1 VDLRLGEYLRAI
13 VTADFDLVA
22 DDPWAYREAFVRAFR
37 RHGIV
42 VESVADLSEDALL
55 WCPPERALAPVARRL
70 FDAAQPGNVSSD
82 IDDPEALERRATVL
96 GHYIT
101 DPAFPERLHF
111 FGLAAPSATKQIE
124 RPVIESVRVL
134 QRVSP
139 DATVNFDLVAEVVQR
154 RKSAKGRWMYGGATV
169 ILDGMGY
176 IRYLIVKNVTSK
188 DREKRTDRY
197 LRGKPDYA
205 ALFSDSQPAKVARFK
220 QLHSH
225 RMTRRGS

>member
-1 VDLRLGEYLRAI
+1 
-13 VTADFDLVA
+13 
-22 DDPWAYREAFVRAFR
+22 
-37 RHGIV
+37 
-42 VESVADLSEDALL
+42 LL